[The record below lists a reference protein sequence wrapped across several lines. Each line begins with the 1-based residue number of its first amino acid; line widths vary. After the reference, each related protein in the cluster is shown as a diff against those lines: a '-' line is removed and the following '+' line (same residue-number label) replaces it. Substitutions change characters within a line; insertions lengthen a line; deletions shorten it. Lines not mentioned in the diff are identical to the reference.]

1 MLGNQAAVITGAP
14 HPNAAKLFAEYIPS
28 KEGAD
33 IMVVGKM
40 MYTFMKDYKP
50 PRRSRPLSLRREQ
63 DQLIGLKDWVA
74 AQSKFKALREEW
86 QAKFQ

>member
-1 MLGNQAAVITGAP
+1 MLGNQAAVIKGAP
-14 HPNAAKLFAEYIPS
+14 HPNAAKLFVEYMLS

-50 PRRSRPLSLRREQ
+50 PRRTRPLSLRREQ
-63 DQLIGLKDWVA
+63 DLLIGLKDWVA